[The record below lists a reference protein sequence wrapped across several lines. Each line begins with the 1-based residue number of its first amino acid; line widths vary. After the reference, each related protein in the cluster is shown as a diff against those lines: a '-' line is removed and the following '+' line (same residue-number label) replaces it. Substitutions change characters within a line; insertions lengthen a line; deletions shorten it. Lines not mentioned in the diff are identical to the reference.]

1 MTFSSPPPGRPGAR
15 APVGYSPELGRA
27 ICARIAAGESAR
39 SLARQPGMPSR
50 RTFGDWALREPDFA
64 QALEA
69 AKRAARLSRLAK
81 DRAVD
86 AGRTWRKILNRVAQR
101 GGAPSSYSLERG
113 EAVCARIAA
122 GESVLSIGA
131 DPAMPCTVTIYN
143 WVRREAG
150 FQEMYEHARS
160 VAADLMFDLAWD
172 IALETTEE
180 TVRADRLRI
189 QTLRWKAAMQAPK
202 KYGARRPLGPD
213 EDEQQ
218 PWTVVIQHF
227 ADPPPGQ
234 PQFTDLEGNPVARP
248 ED

>member
-39 SLARQPGMPSR
+39 ALAREPGMPSR
-50 RTFGDWALREPDFA
+50 RTFGDWAAREPDFA

-69 AKRAARLSRLAK
+69 AKRAARLSRMAK
-81 DRAVD
+81 DRAAD
-86 AGRTWRKILNRVAQR
+86 AGRIWRKMLTRAGRR
-101 GGAPSSYSLERG
+101 GGSLSSYSPERG

-131 DPAMPCTVTIYN
+131 DPAMPCAVTIYN

-150 FQEMYEHARS
+150 FLEMYEQARS

-189 QTLRWKAAMQAPK
+189 QTLRWKTAMQAPK
-202 KYGARRPLGPD
+202 KYGVRRPLTPD
-213 EDEQQ
+213 EAEHE
-218 PWTVVIQHF
+218 PWTVIIQRF
-227 ADPPPGQ
+227 ADPPPGT
-234 PQFTDLEGNPVARP
+234 PQFTDLAGNPVARP
-248 ED
+248 